1 MKYAYFRVSTTE
13 KCAKQNYERQEK
25 ILKDFSETEKITF
38 DRVFK
43 EHVSGGVRGDERKEF
58 AELLTVV
65 KTGDDVYVTETSRFG
80 RNYIESF
87 QMIDLMTIEMGVN
100 LHFIAN
106 RLDVWSGKKLNPY
119 EWLALSQSLLWD
131 EFQKRQIGYNTA
143 KTLQGK
149 KERGIKLGRQPTYSE
164 EEKKTVIYLYKK
176 GLSVKDISEKTKISV
191 PQLYRIIK
199 EKKDEENS

>member
-1 MKYAYFRVSTTE
+1 MNYAYFRVSTAE
-13 KCAKQNYERQEK
+13 RCAKQNYERQEK
-25 ILKDFSETEKITF
+25 ILKDFSATEKVAF
-38 DRVFK
+38 DKVFK

-58 AELLTVV
+58 NEMLSVLKA
-65 KTGDDVYVTETSRFG
+65 GDDVYITETSRFG

-87 QMIDLMTIEMGVN
+87 QMIDLITIERGVN

-106 RLDVWSGKKLNPY
+106 RLDVLSGKKLNPY

-149 KERGIKLGRQPTYSE
+149 KERGVKLGRQPTYSE
-164 EEKKTVIYLYKK
+164 EEKNIAICLHRK
-176 GLSVKDISEKTKISV
+176 GVPVKEISEKTKISV
-191 PQLYRIIK
+191 PQLYRILK
-199 EKKDEENS
+199 EKN